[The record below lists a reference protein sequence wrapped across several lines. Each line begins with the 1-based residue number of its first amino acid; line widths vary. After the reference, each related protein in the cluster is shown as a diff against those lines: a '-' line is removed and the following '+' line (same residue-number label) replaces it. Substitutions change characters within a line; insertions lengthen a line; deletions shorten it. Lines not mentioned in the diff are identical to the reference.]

1 MDEIEV
7 GNYWNNN
14 APVWTNLVRA
24 GYDVY
29 RDYLNTPAFFEIL
42 PDIRSMTGIDIG
54 CGEGYNTRL
63 LADSGAVLEAID
75 IAPVFIESAKTMEK
89 EFPLGITYSV
99 ASATQIPFQNESF
112 HFATSFM
119 CLMDLPAPE
128 KALQEAYRVL
138 KPGGFFQFSI
148 EHPCFKPPHLKKLR
162 NAAGQTYAVEVG
174 DYFSGNDGEI
184 EQWIFGNTPQELKQ
198 KAPQFQV
205 PRFHR
210 TLTFWI
216 NSIIK
221 VGFSI
226 EQVNEPCPSD
236 KIIKEKPSLQ
246 SAGIVGYFL
255 HIRCRR
261 PLELVPLLPQT

>member
-1 MDEIEV
+1 MTENEV

-29 RDYLNTPAFFEIL
+29 RDYLNTPSFLQIMPEING
-42 PDIRSMTGIDIG
+42 MKGIDIG

-63 LADSGAVLEAID
+63 LADRGAVLKAID
-75 IAPVFIESAKTMEK
+75 IAPAFIDSANAMEK
-89 EFPLGITYSV
+89 EFPLGINYSV
-99 ASATQIPFQNESF
+99 ASATQIPFKNESF

-138 KPGGFFQFSI
+138 KPGGFLQFSI

-162 NAAGQTYAVEVG
+162 NAAGKTFAVEVG
-174 DYFSGNDGEI
+174 NYFSGNDGEI
-184 EQWIFGNTPQELKQ
+184 EQWIFGNTPRELKL
-198 KAPQFQV
+198 KTPQFQV

-210 TLTFWI
+210 TLSFWMNEI
-216 NSIIK
+216 VK
-221 VGFSI
+221 TGFII
-226 EQVNEPCPSD
+226 EQVNEPWPSD
-236 KIIKEKPSLQ
+236 RMIQEKPSLQ
-246 SAGIVGYFL
+246 SAGVVGYFL
-255 HIRCRR
+255 HIRCRK
-261 PLELVPLLPQT
+261 P

>member
-29 RDYLNTPAFFEIL
+29 RDYLNTPAFFKIL
-42 PDIRSMTGIDIG
+42 PDIKSMKGIDIG

-63 LADSGAVLEAID
+63 LADRGAVLEAID
-75 IAPVFIESAKTMEK
+75 IAPVFIESAKAMEK

-174 DYFSGNDGEI
+174 NYFSGNDGEI
-184 EQWIFGNTPQELKQ
+184 EQWIFGNTPKDLKQ

-210 TLTFWI
+210 TLSFWM
-216 NSIIK
+216 NEIIK
-221 VGFSI
+221 AGFLI

-236 KIIKEKPSLQ
+236 EIIKEKPSLQ

-255 HIRCRR
+255 HIRCRKS
-261 PLELVPLLPQT
+261 